1 MKKFIDEQADESVDN
16 VIARYRKNIFGELAD
31 MKQENENII
40 MQLCDKMKPGC
51 VEKKKKKIKQLD
63 EKSFRE
69 KISIYQY

>member
-40 MQLCDKMKPGC
+40 M
-51 VEKKKKKIKQLD
+51 
-63 EKSFRE
+63 
-69 KISIYQY
+69 